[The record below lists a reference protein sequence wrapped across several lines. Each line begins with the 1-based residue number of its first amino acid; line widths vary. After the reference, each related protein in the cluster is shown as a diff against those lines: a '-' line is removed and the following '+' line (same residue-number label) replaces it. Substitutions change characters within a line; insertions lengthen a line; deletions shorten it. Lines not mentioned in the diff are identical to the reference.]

1 MNRKGVALLSGGLD
15 STLATK
21 VILDQGIEVVGLHF
35 AMPWGCCDRSAAYQT
50 ARLFGISM
58 MVFRM
63 KEDYL
68 DVIRTPKYGYGR
80 AMNPCVDCRI
90 HMYGK
95 AKIYMEEIGAS
106 FLITGEVLGQRPKSQ
121 MRHSLKTIEVDTDLV
136 GRIVRPL
143 SAQHLEPT
151 LPELEGILDRQKLLG
166 ISGRSRRIQMALADE
181 HNIHRYPTPAGGCLL
196 TDEGFSKRV
205 KDLLEH
211 SGSPTIE
218 DMELLR
224 VGRHFRWS
232 PEAKLIVGRNES
244 ENLLLEGYLNERRRL
259 YYPLS
264 FAGPSTLII
273 GEVTPEAEVA
283 AVSLMV
289 RYGDTKESDG
299 ELNFSCAGTK
309 RFFHREELVPV
320 ENLEAMRL

>member
-1 MNRKGVALLSGGLD
+1 MNRKAVSLLSGGLD

-35 AMPWGCCDRSAAYQT
+35 AMPWGCCDRSTAYQA
-50 ARLFGISM
+50 ARLFGIPM

-68 DVIRTPKYGYGR
+68 DVLRSPKYGYGR

-95 AKIYMEEIGAS
+95 AKVYMEEIDAS

-121 MRHSLKTIEVDTDLV
+121 MRHSLKTIEVDTGLV

-143 SAQHLEPT
+143 SAHHLEPT
-151 LPELEGILDRQKLLG
+151 LPELEGVLDRQKLLG
-166 ISGRSRRIQMALADE
+166 ISGRSRRIQMALAEE
-181 HNIHRYPTPAGGCLL
+181 HGIRHYPTPAGGCLL

-205 KDLLEH
+205 KDLLDH
-211 SGSPTIE
+211 NSSPTIE
-218 DMELLR
+218 EMELLR

-232 PEAKLIVGRNES
+232 QKTKLIVGRNES
-244 ENLLLEGYLNERRRL
+244 ENLLLEGYRNTERHL
-259 YYPLS
+259 YRPISY
-264 FAGPSTLII
+264 AGPSTLIV
-273 GEVTPEAEVA
+273 GELTPEAEKVA
-283 AVSLMV
+283 VGLMV
-289 RYGDTKESDG
+289 RYGDAEEGNG
-299 ELNFSCAGTK
+299 ELTFSCAGVT
-309 RFFHREELVPV
+309 RSFRREESVFP
-320 ENLEAMRL
+320 ETLEAMRL